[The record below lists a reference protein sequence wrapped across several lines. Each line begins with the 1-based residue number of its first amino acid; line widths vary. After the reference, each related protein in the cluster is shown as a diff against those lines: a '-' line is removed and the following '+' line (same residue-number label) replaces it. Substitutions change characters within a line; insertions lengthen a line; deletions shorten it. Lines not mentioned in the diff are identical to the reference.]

1 MANTTLRKPAL
12 KPKLANSDKAISDA
26 AALKSL
32 RLMNIKHACEMYTGG
47 GSDALDQFRVSL
59 GFILGT
65 ILVMPAELRA
75 ATTPEMLIK
84 SVVDALDNTK
94 TAFVNGE
101 ANRLIQMEE
110 AMEAR
115 EAIVASE
122 SAQPS
127 G

>member
-1 MANTTLRKPAL
+1 MANTTLRKPTL
-12 KPKLANSDKAISDA
+12 KSKLANSDKAVSDA

-47 GSDALDQFRVSL
+47 GADALDQFRVSL

-84 SVVDALDNTK
+84 SVVEALDNTK

-101 ANRLIQMEE
+101 ANRLIQMEQS
-110 AMEAR
+110 MEAR